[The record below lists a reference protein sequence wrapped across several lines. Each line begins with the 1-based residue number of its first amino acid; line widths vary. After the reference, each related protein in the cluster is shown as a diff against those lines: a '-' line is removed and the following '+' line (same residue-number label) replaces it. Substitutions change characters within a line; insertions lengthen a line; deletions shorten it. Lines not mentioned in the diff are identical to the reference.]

1 MDTER
6 EKYFRSILALGAR
19 VLIRED
25 LGPCL
30 KWPGSTDKFGYGR
43 MHFRGKYSQAH
54 RDSWEL
60 AHGPIPPGKC
70 VLHSCDYPPCVDD
83 AHLFLGTKTDNAADR
98 DSKGRQAKG
107 SRAGLSLHP
116 ERRAYGLRNGAYTHP
131 ESRRCGELN
140 GNSKLSLDTVCVIRD
155 RYRQGIATRAQ
166 LAREFSVS
174 WTMINDIVKRNFWK
188 EVG

>member
-6 EKYFRSILALGAR
+6 EKYFRSILALGTR

-43 MHFRGKYSQAH
+43 VHFRGEYSQAH

-83 AHLFLGTKTDNAADR
+83 AHLFLGTKTGNAADR
-98 DSKGRQAKG
+98 DSKGRQARG
-107 SRAGLSLHP
+107 SRAGLRLHP
-116 ERRAYGLRNGAYTHP
+116 EQRAYGLRNGTYTHP
-131 ESRRCGELN
+131 ESRRIGEQN
-140 GNSKLSLDTVCVIRD
+140 GRAKLTLPQVNQIRLAYKVEGINKTALAK
-155 RYRQGIATRAQ
+155 RYG
-166 LAREFSVS
+166 VS
-174 WTMINDIVKRNFWK
+174 GTQISDIIHGRSWK
-188 EVG
+188 NQ